1 MEKAEFDVI
10 VVGAGSTGENI
21 ADRASQ
27 GGLSVAI
34 VENDLVGGDCSYW
47 ACMPSKALLRPGEA
61 VRAAQGVGGARQ
73 AVTGEVDVGEV
84 LSRRDSFA
92 SQWDDSGQ
100 VEWLEGAGLTLVRGR
115 GRITG
120 VREVTVDSD
129 AGPRVLRAR
138 SAVAVATGSD
148 PAIPDVEGLRQAQPW
163 TSREATSAKE
173 VPASLV
179 VLGGGVVACELATA
193 FLDLGAEVT
202 LVARSGLLKQMEP
215 FAGEA
220 VAGRLRERGA
230 ELLLETPIRRVTRG
244 THGVTVETEEG
255 RTIEAAQVL
264 VAMGRKPRTNHL
276 GLATVGLRDGEY
288 LDVDDTM
295 RVRGVDWLYAAGDVI
310 NRAQLTHQGKYQA
323 RVTGDVITA
332 RATGGH
338 LDAQAWGRHATT
350 ADHVAVP
357 QVVFSD
363 PQVAMVGH
371 TEKSAREALVNV
383 RVVTTPLGDVAG
395 AGLHRD
401 DYEGTAAMVVDEDL
415 GTIVGMTL
423 VGPDV
428 AELLHAATIAVVGQ
442 VSLARLWHAVPAYPT
457 VSEFWLRLLEAY
469 RS

>member
-1 MEKAEFDVI
+1 MTEAWF
-10 VVGAGSTGENI
+10 A
-21 ADRASQ
+21 
-27 GGLSVAI
+27 
-34 VENDLVGGDCSYW
+34 VELGCDCS
-47 ACMPSKALLRPGEA
+47 PGEA
-61 VRAAQGVGGARQ
+61 LR
-73 AVTGEVDVGEV
+73 
-84 LSRRDSFA
+84 
-92 SQWDDSGQ
+92 
-100 VEWLEGAGLTLVRGR
+100 
-115 GRITG
+115 
-120 VREVTVDSD
+120 
-129 AGPRVLRAR
+129 RVLDFRAHTR
-138 SAVAVATGSD
+138 LIPLTVVEPAVRFD
-148 PAIPDVEGLRQAQPW
+148 
-163 TSREATSAKE
+163 
-173 VPASLV
+173 
-179 VLGGGVVACELATA
+179 ELHAG
-193 FLDLGAEVT
+193 FRF
-202 LVARSGLLKQMEP
+202 VARTGMGPVALDDVMLVEEIDGSSARIVKQ
-215 FAGEA
+215 G
-220 VAGRLRERGA
+220 
-230 ELLLETPIRRVTRG
+230 RVTRG